1 MSSMSGTY
9 FSGTPFSRQRLIVLW
24 LPMAQPRAFSF
35 RIKEVL
41 PPAISTARS
50 SASCSGV
57 VSEASIPSIVD
68 RFFIY
73 ASISILQALYPARMS
88 IHKLIRE
95 GRQRL
100 KMTEQEFADAVGV
113 TRGSVQHWE
122 REGGTAPRR
131 ALQPVVARVLGLTV
145 AELMAGGESNVG
157 ELEIGRKV
165 PLISWV
171 EAGLLNDISD
181 PYSPGDAE
189 EWVSTTESS
198 PSSEAFALRVS
209 GSSMTSPDP
218 DAQYSFPE
226 GTILIVDP
234 NREAMPGDFV
244 IAKDV
249 DTQQAT
255 FKRLATDGGRW
266 YLKPLNPQFKTVEID
281 DPSLRVIGRVVEFHR
296 HGKL

>member
-1 MSSMSGTY
+1 
-9 FSGTPFSRQRLIVLW
+9 
-24 LPMAQPRAFSF
+24 
-35 RIKEVL
+35 
-41 PPAISTARS
+41 
-50 SASCSGV
+50 
-57 VSEASIPSIVD
+57 
-68 RFFIY
+68 
-73 ASISILQALYPARMS
+73 
-88 IHKLIRE
+88 
-95 GRQRL
+95 
-100 KMTEQEFADAVGV
+100 
-113 TRGSVQHWE
+113 
-122 REGGTAPRR
+122 
-131 ALQPVVARVLGLTV
+131 
-145 AELMAGGESNVG
+145 MAGGESNVG

-189 EWVSTTESS
+189 EWVSTTESN

-296 HGKL
+296 RGKL